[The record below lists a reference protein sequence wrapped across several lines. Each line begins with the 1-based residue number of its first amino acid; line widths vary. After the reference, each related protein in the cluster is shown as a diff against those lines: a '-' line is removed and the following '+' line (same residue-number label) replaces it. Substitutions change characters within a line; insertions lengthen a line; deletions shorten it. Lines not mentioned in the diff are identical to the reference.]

1 MAIFDV
7 FIGIKDGI
15 TNFMSIAI
23 DYLPNFLPG
32 VLLTLK
38 LSILSILLGMVLGVI
53 VNIFK
58 MTKIKI
64 LCLICDFYVALVR
77 GTPLLLQLFFIFYG
91 LPQLGITIN
100 RFTTAIV
107 GLAFH
112 NGAYISEIFR
122 GAIKSIH
129 YGQEEASYALGM
141 TKFQA
146 FRHVIFPQAFKNS
159 VPALGNQFILAIKDS
174 SLTSVIT
181 ISETMM
187 LARQFAAATYSIFPI
202 YFDAAC
208 FYMILTYVLSKL
220 LLYIENILKRN
231 ER

>member
-1 MAIFDV
+1 MNIFDSL
-7 FIGIKDGI
+7 IELKDGI
-15 TNFMSIAI
+15 ANFSSIAI
-23 DYLPNFLPG
+23 NYLPNFLPG

-38 LSILSILLGMVLGVI
+38 LSILSILLGVVLGI
-53 VNIFK
+53 AVNILK

-64 LCLICDFYVALVR
+64 ICLICDFYVALVR

-91 LPQLGITIN
+91 LPQMGITID

-122 GAIKSIH
+122 GAIKSID

-141 TKFQA
+141 TKVEA
-146 FRHVIFPQAFKNS
+146 FRYVVFPQAFKNS

-187 LARQFAAATYSIFPI
+187 LARQFAAATYSSFPI

-220 LLYIENILKRN
+220 LMYVENILKRN

>member
-1 MAIFDV
+1 MNIFDSL
-7 FIGIKDGI
+7 IDLKDGI
-15 TNFMSIAI
+15 ANFSSIAI
-23 DYLPNFLPG
+23 NYLPNFLPG

-38 LSILSILLGMVLGVI
+38 LSILSILLGVVLGI
-53 VNIFK
+53 AVNILK

-64 LCLICDFYVALVR
+64 ICLICDFYVALVR

-91 LPQLGITIN
+91 LPQMGITID

-122 GAIKSIH
+122 GAIKSID

-141 TKFQA
+141 TKVEA
-146 FRHVIFPQAFKNS
+146 FRYVVFPQAFKNS

-220 LLYIENILKRN
+220 LMYVENILKRN

>member
-1 MAIFDV
+1 MRILEILLQA
-7 FIGIKDGI
+7 KDGI
-15 TNFMSIAI
+15 FEFFSIAI
-23 DYLPNFLPG
+23 KYLPNFLPG
-32 VLLTLK
+32 VVITLE
-38 LSILSILLGMVLGVI
+38 LSFLSILLGTVFGIL
-53 VNIFK
+53 VNILK

-64 LCLICDFYVALVR
+64 LCIICDFYVAIVR

-91 LPQLGITIN
+91 LPQMGITIN
-100 RFTTAIV
+100 RFITAVI

-122 GAIKSIH
+122 GAIKSVD
-129 YGQEEASYALGM
+129 YGQEEASYSIGM
-141 TKFQA
+141 TKFEA
-146 FRHVIFPQAFKNS
+146 FRYVIFPQAFKHA
-159 VPALGNQFILAIKDS
+159 VPSLGNQFILAIKDS

-208 FYMILTYVLSKL
+208 FYMIFTYVLSKL
-220 LLYIENILKRN
+220 LTHIEHKLKCN